1 MLYSLGAD
9 MDSATN
15 TALVKLLNRHANS
28 APAQLPLSFFKSGQ
42 FLSLTPN
49 CQGGLILQR
58 PFYADFV
65 GSGAAVGSSFDVNCT
80 SVYAIGKVEFCVPAT
95 YSERQQAFEQRMAYS
110 QQLQDIVGEQAPLHR
125 SILMLNQLSQWVG
138 AEEVTKIPDELVARL
153 AGVLTKTIKVART
166 TSVKATPQGAT
177 LSTSERLLGR

>member
-15 TALVKLLNRHANS
+15 TAVVKLLNQQANS
-28 APAQLPLSFFKSGQ
+28 APAKLPLSFFKSGQ
-42 FLSLTPN
+42 FLCLTPN
-49 CQGGLILQR
+49 CQGGLIIQR

-65 GSGAAVGSSFDVNCT
+65 GPGAAVGSSFDVNCI

-95 YSERQQAFEQRMAYS
+95 YSKRQQAFGQRMAYS
-110 QQLQDIVGEQAPLHR
+110 QQLQDIVEQEAPLHR

-138 AEEVTKIPDELVARL
+138 AEEATKIPDELVARL
-153 AGVLTKTIKVART
+153 AGVLTKTIKVARK
-166 TSVKATPQGAT
+166 TSLQATPLVQT
-177 LSTSERLLGR
+177 GRS

>member
-1 MLYSLGAD
+1 MGAD

-15 TALVKLLNRHANS
+15 TTLVKLLNRQANS
-28 APAQLPLSFFKSGQ
+28 APAELPLSIFKSGQ

-65 GSGAAVGSSFDVNCT
+65 GPGAAVGSSFDVNCI

-95 YSERQQAFEQRMAYS
+95 YSKRQQAFQQRMAYS
-110 QQLQDIVGEQAPLHR
+110 QQLQEIVGEEAPLHR
-125 SILMLNQLSQWVG
+125 GILILNQLSQWVG
-138 AEEVTKIPDELVARL
+138 AEEATKIPDELVARL
-153 AGVLTKTIKVART
+153 AGVLTKTIKIARKT
-166 TSVKATPQGAT
+166 YVEGTPQGET
-177 LSTSERLLGR
+177 LRTKEQAINR